1 MQFAEPSVL
10 AVGHPGA
17 RSEGD
22 LGVSDAAHLGAGA
35 QVCPVCAE
43 SAQHRRRATLRLHLK
58 AHRLAEVEMSGYL
71 DQEENRMGSPSL
83 VPGAGGSPSSG

>member
-17 RSEGD
+17 RSEVTWALVMLPTWG
-22 LGVSDAAHLGAGA
+22 LAHY
-35 QVCPVCAE
+35 AE
-43 SAQHRRRATLRLHLK
+43 STQRRRRATLRLHLK

-71 DQEENRMGSPSL
+71 DQEENQMGSPGL